1 MYTLYMIK
9 AIYVLIAIAVL
20 AGVLSYLASN
30 NDSEEVTEDEGVMCA
45 MDAMM
50 CPDGTYVGRTGLNC
64 EFICPDSGE
73 VGKDIPVVG
82 EDKTNLIRVNQP
94 ITGSFIT
101 SPLQIEGEARGN
113 WFFEASFPVSLV
125 NWDGVIIAEGVVE
138 SQGEW
143 MTEDFVPFK
152 ANLEFTNPYNEGDPD
167 FMKSGTLILRKD
179 NPSGLP
185 EYDDAL
191 EIPIRFAQ

>member
-1 MYTLYMIK
+1 MYMIK
-9 AIYVLIAIAVL
+9 AIYVLIAIAIL
-20 AGVLSYLASN
+20 AGVLSYITSN
-30 NDSEEVTEDEGVMCA
+30 NDSEEVVEDEGVMCA

-50 CPDGTYVGRTGLNC
+50 CPDGTYVGRTGPNC
-64 EFICPDSGE
+64 EFVCPDSGRVE
-73 VGKDIPVVG
+73 KDVSVIT

-94 ITGSFIT
+94 VTGSVIT

-125 NWDGVIIAEGVVE
+125 NWDGVIIAEGVAE
-138 SQGEW
+138 AQGEW

-152 ANLEFTNPYNEGDPD
+152 VNLEFTNPYNVGDPD

-185 EYDDAL
+185 EHDDAL

>member
-1 MYTLYMIK
+1 MHMIK
-9 AIYVLIAIAVL
+9 AIYVLIAIAIL
-20 AGVLSYLASN
+20 AGVLSYITSN
-30 NDSEEVTEDEGVMCA
+30 SDSEKVVEDEGVMCA

-50 CPDGTYVGRTGLNC
+50 CPDGTYVGRTGPNC
-64 EFICPDSGE
+64 EFVCPDSGRVE
-73 VGKDIPVVG
+73 KDVPVIT
-82 EDKTNLIRVNQP
+82 ENKTNLIRVNQP
-94 ITGSFIT
+94 MVESFIA

-125 NWDGVIIAEGVVE
+125 NWDGVIIAEGVAE
-138 SQGEW
+138 AQGEW

-152 ANLEFTNPYNEGDPD
+152 VNLEFTNPYNVGDPD

-185 EYDDAL
+185 ENDDAL
-191 EIPIRFAQ
+191 EIPIRFAE

>member
-1 MYTLYMIK
+1 MHMIK
-9 AIYVLIAIAVL
+9 AIYVLIAIAIL
-20 AGVLSYLASN
+20 AGVLSYITSN
-30 NDSEEVTEDEGVMCA
+30 NNSEEVVEDEGVMCA

-50 CPDGTYVGRTGLNC
+50 CPDGTYVGRTGPNC
-64 EFICPDSGE
+64 EFVCPDSGRVE
-73 VGKDIPVVG
+73 KDVSVIT

-94 ITGSFIT
+94 VTGSVIT

-125 NWDGVIIAEGVVE
+125 NWDGVIIAEGVAE
-138 SQGEW
+138 AQGEW

-152 ANLEFTNPYNEGDPD
+152 VNLEFTNPYNVGDPD

-185 EYDDAL
+185 EHDDAL